1 MPGPARYACVA
12 RRTSRLSLFAG
23 ADYRAISWCAKA
35 LCGPC
40 AREALTPALGTRYR
54 VPLFSKPERH
64 HAIRVFRIR
73 RHSGKPASDVR
84 RVAQQRRAQKMTG
97 GKPAQISAQQ
107 DAAFTVWNGYLSG
120 RNLKLERP
128 RSIVQSWRTTKF
140 TAADPDSQIEVL
152 LEPAPEGARITV
164 HHSNVP
170 DGHTSYRDGGWQHS
184 YFEPMKEYF
193 KRSP

>member
-1 MPGPARYACVA
+1 MP
-12 RRTSRLSLFAG
+12 F
-23 ADYRAISWCAKA
+23 
-35 LCGPC
+35 
-40 AREALTPALGTRYR
+40 E
-54 VPLFSKPERH
+54 FSVSDV
-64 HAIRVFRIR
+64 I
-73 RHSGKPASDVR
+73 PASPQAIYDAWLSSDGR
-84 RVAQQRRAQKMTG
+84 KKMTG

-107 DAAFTVWNGYLSG
+107 DAAFTVWNGYVSG

-128 RSIVQSWRTTKF
+128 RRIVQSWRTTKF